1 MTKRLTK
8 RLFERNLGR
17 TKQGG
22 VIRRVAETY
31 FPEPDVRD
39 DTWAADDERPVD
51 WLQRSTLPRAKS
63 IRDALNANLNQ
74 LEPQHAES
82 LAKKLL
88 GNWKAY
94 YFELVVGRWLQE
106 LGARVEH
113 EPPGVGTMK
122 RIDYRATFPMEGAVS
137 VEAVSKEINQHAVP
151 GIAYF
156 DNSEARVRR
165 AYLDPDKREQA
176 RGAKAQP
183 AFLAVNG
190 GIFGAD
196 VEEFDRALLGYT
208 VEHHG
213 FERERVGYSFDATKG
228 EMLRDADGPW
238 AGVLAFV
245 APGVFGASDPVLY
258 VSPHF
263 DGHLP
268 FAFLR
273 LRRRM
278 LGIVDLPASGGSA
291 MSRVRFAEPMIDGAE
306 D

>member
-1 MTKRLTK
+1 MTQ
-8 RLFERNLGR
+8 N
-17 TKQGG
+17 
-22 VIRRVAETY
+22 Y
-31 FPEPDVRD
+31 FPEPRVRD
-39 DTWAADDERPVD
+39 NTWGDDDERPID

-63 IRDALNANLNQ
+63 IRDALNENLNHF
-74 LEPQHAES
+74 EPQHAES

-94 YFELVVGRWLQE
+94 HFELVVGRWLQE

-122 RIDYRATFPMEGAVS
+122 RIDYRATFAREGAVS
-137 VEAVSKEINQHAVP
+137 VEAVSKEMNQHAVP
-151 GIAYF
+151 GVAYF

-165 AYLDPDKREQA
+165 AYLDRDKRQQA
-176 RGAKAQP
+176 RGSTAQP
-183 AFLAVNG
+183 AFLAING
-190 GIFGAD
+190 GIFGAG
-196 VEEFDRALLGYT
+196 VAEFDRALLGYT

-213 FERERVGYSFDATKG
+213 FARERVGHSFDATKG

-245 APGVFGASDPVLY
+245 APGVFSASEPVLY

-278 LGIVDLPASGGSA
+278 LGTVDFPASGEPV
-291 MSRVRFAEPMIDGAE
+291 MSRVRFAEPLTDGPE
-306 D
+306 V